1 MPSANSV
8 LGLVVE
14 QQAFNLLTGVQFS
27 QDGPSNTAVAQWI
40 ERDFAKVEAAG
51 STPASCAN

>member
-27 QDGPSNTAVAQWI
+27 QDGPVNTAVAQWI
-40 ERDFAKVEAAG
+40 ERDFAEVEVAG
-51 STPASCAN
+51 STPASRAN